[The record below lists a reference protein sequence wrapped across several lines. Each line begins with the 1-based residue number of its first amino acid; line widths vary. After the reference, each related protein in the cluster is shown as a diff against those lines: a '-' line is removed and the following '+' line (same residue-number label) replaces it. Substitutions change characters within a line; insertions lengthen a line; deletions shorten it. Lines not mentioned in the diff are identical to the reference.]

1 MKSRARDHTED
12 SFYQI
17 EDKVNENASKIDE
30 KTELESRGNAEKT
43 GDKVQKKNGDVENV
57 PGK

>member
-17 EDKVNENASKIDE
+17 EDKVNESASKISE
-30 KTELESRGNAEKT
+30 KKEIEAEGDAEKT
-43 GDKVQKKNGDVENV
+43 TDKVQNKIGDVKNV
-57 PGK
+57 PG